1 MMEFMLS
8 TFELNFMKIDHPIRP
23 NPDTEIASSSLPNP
37 RSEEINREFD
47 TEESRIL
54 RQTDLNQT
62 SDPTM
67 SDQINKEILR
77 ELKLKKGELTDPVR
91 SNGRR

>member
-8 TFELNFMKIDHPIRP
+8 TFELNFMKIDHSILP
-23 NPDTEIASSSLPNP
+23 NPDPEMASSSLPNP

-47 TEESRIL
+47 TDESRVL

-62 SDPTM
+62 SDPTI
-67 SDQINKEILR
+67 SDQIKKEILR
-77 ELKLKKGELTDPVR
+77 ELKSKKGESTDPVR
-91 SNGRR
+91 SKERR